1 MYCVDD
7 GDGWWWRMTM
17 MMMMIDE
24 GVSLLHICRKET
36 RILVY
41 RGQSLHHP
49 SWSFIIT
56 QHHQIYPP
64 YTRCTLCIP
73 YILYL
78 LYLLDRWWRWMMMDD
93 DDGWG
98 SLSPLKRE
106 KTQSVSCIEKRVSFI
121 YHHHPSSPITII
133 YILHILDV
141 LYAYSHTRYLLCTL
155 LMMAMDD
162 DGRWWWKRE
171 SLSPVYRE
179 ERHSSSCIEERVSLI
194 QHPQTSSSITII

>member
-7 GDGWWWRMTM
+7 GDGWWWRMT

-121 YHHHPSSPITII
+121 YHHPSSPITII

-171 SLSPVYRE
+171 SLSLSLLYI
-179 ERHSSSCIEERVSLI
+179 ERRDTPSLV
-194 QHPQTSSSITII
+194 